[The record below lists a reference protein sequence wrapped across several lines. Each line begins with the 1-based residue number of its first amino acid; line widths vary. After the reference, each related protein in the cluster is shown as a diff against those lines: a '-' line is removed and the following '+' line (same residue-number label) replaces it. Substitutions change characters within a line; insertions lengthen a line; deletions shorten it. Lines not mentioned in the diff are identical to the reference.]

1 MIKVAWAPIY
11 HHPLPDNHRFP
22 MSKYSLLPQQLLY
35 EGTLSE
41 ENFFA
46 PSLAT
51 EAQILRTHCPLYFQ
65 SLLDGSIDGKA
76 QRKIGFPWSEQ
87 LIERE
92 RTIGQGTINNA
103 LFAIE
108 YGCSLNIAGGTH
120 HAFYDRGEGFCML
133 NDIMLAAHYALDHCG
148 ISRILVVDLDVHQG
162 NGTAAMAAD
171 EDRIFTFSMHGD
183 KNYPY
188 HKETSDL
195 DLPLPDY
202 IEDKTYLSLLNETL
216 DELFE
221 KVKPEMVFFQ
231 SGVDVLESDKLGR
244 MGLSLN
250 GCKERDI
257 AVISRCYRQ
266 SIPLIINMGGGY
278 SPEIKTIIEAHA
290 NTFRTCAHI
299 ITSKPFLLYECLII
313 FPLIYKHLCEKTSHI
328 SAFSV
333 SMFIYCSKF

>member
-162 NGTAAMAAD
+162 NGTAAMATD

-257 AVISRCYRQ
+257 AVISRSYRQ

-278 SPEIKTIIEAHA
+278 MDENGSDLTGFA
-290 NTFRTCAHI
+290 
-299 ITSKPFLLYECLII
+299 SKAYNNPFKGTTT
-313 FPLIYKHLCEKTSHI
+313 KHRVVGVYVNGKYLGN
-328 SAFSV
+328 
-333 SMFIYCSKF
+333 

>member
-133 NDIMLAAHYALDHCG
+133 NDIMLGAHYALDHCS

-171 EDRIFTFSMHGD
+171 EHRIFTFSMHGD

-290 NTFRTCAHI
+290 NTFRTCVN
-299 ITSKPFLLYECLII
+299 Y
-313 FPLIYKHLCEKTSHI
+313 Y
-328 SAFSV
+328 
-333 SMFIYCSKF
+333 

>member
-11 HHPLPDNHRFP
+11 QHHLPDNHRFP

-35 EGTLSE
+35 EGTLTK

-46 PSLAT
+46 PDLASET
-51 EAQILRTHCPLYFQ
+51 QILRTHCPDYFQ

-76 QRKIGFPWSEQ
+76 QRKIGFPWSAQ

-92 RTIGQGTINNA
+92 RTIGQGTIDNT
-103 LFAIE
+103 LCAIE
-108 YGCSLNIAGGTH
+108 NGCSLNIAGGTH

-133 NDIMLAAHYALDHCG
+133 NDIMLAAHHALDHSG
-148 ISRILVVDLDVHQG
+148 ITRILVVDLDVHQG

-171 EDRIFTFSMHGD
+171 DSRIFTFSMHGE

-188 HKETSDL
+188 HKESSDL

-202 IEDKTYLSLLNETL
+202 IEDKTYLRLLNETL

-221 KVKPEMVFFQ
+221 KVQPELVFFQ

-244 MGLSLN
+244 MGLTLH
-250 GCKERDI
+250 GCKDRDI
-257 AVISRCYRQ
+257 AVISRCYDRA
-266 SIPLIINMGGGY
+266 IPLVINMGGGY
-278 SPEIKTIIEAHA
+278 SPDIKTIIEAHA
-290 NTFRTCAHI
+290 NTFRTCVH
-299 ITSKPFLLYECLII
+299 Y
-313 FPLIYKHLCEKTSHI
+313 YQ
-328 SAFSV
+328 
-333 SMFIYCSKF
+333 

>member
-1 MIKVAWAPIY
+1 
-11 HHPLPDNHRFP
+11 
-22 MSKYSLLPQQLLY
+22 
-35 EGTLSE
+35 
-41 ENFFA
+41 
-46 PSLAT
+46 
-51 EAQILRTHCPLYFQ
+51 
-65 SLLDGSIDGKA
+65 
-76 QRKIGFPWSEQ
+76 
-87 LIERE
+87 
-92 RTIGQGTINNA
+92 
-103 LFAIE
+103 
-108 YGCSLNIAGGTH
+108 
-120 HAFYDRGEGFCML
+120 
-133 NDIMLAAHYALDHCG
+133 
-148 ISRILVVDLDVHQG
+148 
-162 NGTAAMAAD
+162 
-171 EDRIFTFSMHGD
+171 MHGD

-257 AVISRCYRQ
+257 AVISRCYHQ

-290 NTFRTCAHI
+290 NTFRMCTH
-299 ITSKPFLLYECLII
+299 Y
-313 FPLIYKHLCEKTSHI
+313 YQ
-328 SAFSV
+328 
-333 SMFIYCSKF
+333 

>member
-35 EGTLSE
+35 EGTLSK

-162 NGTAAMAAD
+162 NGTAAMATD

-290 NTFRTCAHI
+290 NTFRTCVN
-299 ITSKPFLLYECLII
+299 Y
-313 FPLIYKHLCEKTSHI
+313 YQ
-328 SAFSV
+328 
-333 SMFIYCSKF
+333 